1 MRELSFWAKHHP
13 VNARLLIVVSRCLLL
28 WIASF
33 LGTEILRANIS
44 VSPLWIYF
52 LVMLFLFICLVYPS
66 KSSAANYVRRKW
78 CDLVVCISGFFMALC
93 FLVQLQTPFY
103 STAQATVPLETPS
116 YKYPEAQKLLE
127 QFSSGEKTD
136 FSRKE
141 KRIIRREF
149 NYQLLRYAKAKLT
162 GNKEESGNAGL
173 IILACVAAVGLF
185 FLVLSLACTLSCNG
199 SDAAAIV
206 VALLGTA
213 GIIWGLIAVI
223 HSLRRKKSQPAG
235 ASQNQ

>member
-1 MRELSFWAKHHP
+1 MRKLSFWAKHHP
-13 VNARLLIVVSRCLLL
+13 VSARLLIVLSRCLLL

-33 LGTEILRANIS
+33 LGAEILRANI
-44 VSPLWIYF
+44 VLSPLWIYLF
-52 LVMLFLFICLVYPS
+52 VLLFLFTCLVYPS
-66 KSSAANYVRRKW
+66 TSSAANYVRRKG
-78 CDLVVCISGFFMALC
+78 CDLVVCLSGFFMAICL
-93 FLVQLQTPFY
+93 FVQLQTPFY
-103 STAQATVPLETPS
+103 STAQASVPVETPS

-149 NYQLLRYAKAKLT
+149 NYQLLRYAKAKIT
-162 GNKEESGNAGL
+162 GNKEASGNAGL

-206 VALLGTA
+206 VGLLGTA

-223 HSLRRKKSQPAG
+223 RSIKRKKNQPAT
-235 ASQNQ
+235 APAQ

>member
-1 MRELSFWAKHHP
+1 MRALSFWAKHHP
-13 VNARLLIVVSRCLLL
+13 ISARILIVVSRCLLL

-33 LGTEILRANIS
+33 LGTEILRANMTI
-44 VSPLWIYF
+44 SPLWICF
-52 LVMLFLFICLVYPS
+52 FMMLFLVTCLVYPS
-66 KSSAANYVRRKW
+66 NVSAVNYARRKR
-78 CDLVVCISGFFMALC
+78 CDLVVCVSGFVMALC
-93 FLVQLQTPFY
+93 LLVQLQTPFY
-103 STAQATVPLETPS
+103 STARASLPADTAS
-116 YKYPEAQKLLE
+116 YKYPEAQKLLA
-127 QFSSGEKTD
+127 QFNSGEKTD

-141 KRIIRREF
+141 KRIVRREF

-173 IILACVAAVGLF
+173 IILACIAAVGLF

-213 GIIWGLIAVI
+213 GIIWGLVAVI
-223 HSLRRKKSQPAG
+223 RNIKRKKNQPAT
-235 ASQNQ
+235 QNQ